1 MPGYDYLFNNTGPT
15 GQNEIM
21 PPNYNNPPNYNGPP
35 NYNSPLNY
43 NIPGTIPQS
52 GLFDEVIETDM
63 MNQGN
68 PYRLSSNRQ
77 PGVGMGNDMYS
88 PPREGGIM
96 RNFQNY
102 LDENRSDKLEDYIN
116 RGLLPRGNGIETL
129 EANVDPSDWR
139 VIQQIMGAGGNPDD
153 YIETAGLGSDI
164 YNYLD
169 DMLDFEGM
177 KDQIPYM
184 LDNLIPFYEP
194 PEGYYDEDYEE
205 NKEMAE
211 LGLPQS
217 MDWQNEK
224 LSLDQLLNLGA
235 SENQIAQYL
244 GVV

>member
-1 MPGYDYLFNNTGPT
+1 MPGYDHLFNNTGPT
-15 GQNEIM
+15 GQDEIM
-21 PPNYNNPPNYNGPP
+21 PPNYAGPT
-35 NYNSPLNY
+35 NYNSAGAFGGQESDN
-43 NIPGTIPQS
+43 
-52 GLFDEVIETDM
+52 
-63 MNQGN
+63 NQGN

-77 PGVGMGNDMYS
+77 PGVDIGNDMYS
-88 PPREGGIM
+88 PSQEGGVM
-96 RNFQNY
+96 RGFKNY
-102 LDENRSDKLEDYIN
+102 LDENRSDKLEDYMN

-139 VIQQIMGAGGNPDD
+139 VIQQIMGAGGNPND

>member
-21 PPNYNNPPNYNGPP
+21 PSAGNPMTNLMPQQAGIFEGPNSYDNNSAPMINQG
-35 NYNSPLNY
+35 NSYRLSSNRQ
-43 NIPGTIPQS
+43 PGVDIGNDNNSAPM
-52 GLFDEVIETDM
+52 I
-63 MNQGN
+63 NQGN

-77 PGVGMGNDMYS
+77 PGVDIGNDMYS
-88 PPREGGIM
+88 PSQEGGIM
-96 RNFQNY
+96 RGFQNYLDKNNRGLLPPYY
-102 LDENRSDKLEDYIN
+102 LDENRSDKLREYMD

-169 DMLDFEGM
+169 ELLDFEGM
-177 KDQIPYM
+177 KNQIPYF
-184 LDNLIPFYEP
+184 LDNTIPFYDP

-205 NKEMAE
+205 NLEMA
-211 LGLPQS
+211 
-217 MDWQNEK
+217 
-224 LSLDQLLNLGA
+224 
-235 SENQIAQYL
+235 
-244 GVV
+244 

>member
-21 PPNYNNPPNYNGPP
+21 PPNYNGPSAVDPMTNLMAQHAGIFEGPNSYDN
-35 NYNSPLNY
+35 NSAPM
-43 NIPGTIPQS
+43 I
-52 GLFDEVIETDM
+52 
-63 MNQGN
+63 NQGN

-77 PGVGMGNDMYS
+77 PGVDIGNDMYS
-88 PPREGGIM
+88 PPQEGGIM
-96 RNFQNY
+96 RNFKNY
-102 LDENRSDKLEDYIN
+102 LDENRSDKLRDYMN

-184 LDNLIPFYEP
+184 LDNFTPNWLYEP
-194 PEGYYDEDYEE
+194 PEGYYDETDEWKEE
-205 NKEMAE
+205 
-211 LGLPQS
+211 
-217 MDWQNEK
+217 
-224 LSLDQLLNLGA
+224 
-235 SENQIAQYL
+235 I
-244 GVV
+244 V